1 MTTAHRY
8 GQLGLGDSENR
19 AAPCAI
25 ALPTRGG
32 RVVGISAGYAHTVL
46 RDDAGRVFTMGQ
58 AANGQLGNGR
68 DDEDAEWPVLAPELN

>member
-1 MTTAHRY
+1 
-8 GQLGLGDSENR
+8 
-19 AAPCAI
+19 
-25 ALPTRGG
+25 
-32 RVVGISAGYAHTVL
+32 VGISAGYAHTVL